1 MKMNSKISTYF
12 LENFLLFYV
21 KTFGAIKQREKCVRD
36 RNKEWLSN
44 SFQLVLEWML
54 ESCIEIQDLD
64 VTIQVKSK

>member
-1 MKMNSKISTYF
+1 M
-12 LENFLLFYV
+12 ENFLLFYV

-44 SFQLVLEWML
+44 SFQLALEWML
-54 ESCIEIQDLD
+54 ESCIEIQGLD

>member
-1 MKMNSKISTYF
+1 M
-12 LENFLLFYV
+12 ENFLLFYV

-44 SFQLVLEWML
+44 FFHLAPEWML

>member
-1 MKMNSKISTYF
+1 M
-12 LENFLLFYV
+12 ENFLLFYV
-21 KTFGAIKQREKCVRD
+21 KTIGAIKQREKCVRD

-44 SFQLVLEWML
+44 FFQLAPEWML